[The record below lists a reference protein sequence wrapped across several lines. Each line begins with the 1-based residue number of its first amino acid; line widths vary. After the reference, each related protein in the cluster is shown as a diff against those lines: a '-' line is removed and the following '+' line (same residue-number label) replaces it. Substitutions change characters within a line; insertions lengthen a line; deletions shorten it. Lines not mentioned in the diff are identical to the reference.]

1 MDDGCK
7 VLGNMYRSALMR
19 FTSNLINSK
28 ISDTVV
34 VGYDNK
40 YKGLFTNYIL
50 VNDPMMQVTILT
62 TILKVLEPKELD

>member
-19 FTSNLINSK
+19 FTSNLINSE

-40 YKGLFTNYIL
+40 YMGLFTNYVL
-50 VNDPMMQVTILT
+50 VIVVCECPHNATDNIDYHF
-62 TILKVLEPKELD
+62 KSS

>member
-7 VLGNMYRSALMR
+7 VLVNVCKPVLMR
-19 FTSNLINSK
+19 FTSNLISSK

-40 YKGLFTNYIL
+40 YKGKFTNYVDNFL
-50 VNDPMMQVTILT
+50 AFLT
-62 TILKVLEPKELD
+62 TDPPSTL

>member
-7 VLGNMYRSALMR
+7 VLVNMYRTALLR
-19 FTSNLINSK
+19 FTSNLISSK

-40 YKGLFTNYIL
+40 YRGLFTNYVDKL
-50 VNDPMMQVTILT
+50 LLNVVC
-62 TILKVLEPKELD
+62 E